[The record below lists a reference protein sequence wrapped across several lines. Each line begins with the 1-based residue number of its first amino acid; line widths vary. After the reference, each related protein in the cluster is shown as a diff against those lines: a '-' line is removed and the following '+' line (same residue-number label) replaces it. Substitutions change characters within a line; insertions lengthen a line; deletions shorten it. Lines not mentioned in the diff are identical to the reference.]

1 MTTTKCANRHFDAN
15 DVIIITSAASVIQ
28 EIALT
33 AIATRTHNPTRALGG
48 GPMTKPPDRWTEP
61 ARERAYRRLY
71 ARIDGLEDTINHF
84 YNRIDGLEGHLEN
97 TIGHFYNVINLL
109 RERVSVLEKKSK
121 PEDKQTNL
129 NQRRG
134 S

>member
-28 EIALT
+28 QIALT
-33 AIATRTHNPTRALGG
+33 AIATRAHNPTRALGG
-48 GPMTKPPDRWTEP
+48 GPMTKPPPDRWTEP

-84 YNRIDGLEGHLEN
+84 YNRIDGLED
-97 TIGHFYNVINLL
+97 TIGHFSNVIDLL

-121 PEDKQTNL
+121 PEDQQTNS
-129 NQRRG
+129 NHRRG